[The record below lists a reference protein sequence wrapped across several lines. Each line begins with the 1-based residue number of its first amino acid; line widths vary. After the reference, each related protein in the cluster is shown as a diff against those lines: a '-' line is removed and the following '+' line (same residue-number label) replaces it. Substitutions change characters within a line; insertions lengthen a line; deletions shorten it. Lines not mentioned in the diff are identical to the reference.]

1 MKRNKDANMQG
12 IVKKLLNGFG
22 FIRTEGQRK
31 DCFFHAS
38 QLQNIKFP
46 ELREGDKVEFDE
58 EESPKGKV
66 AMNILL
72 VD

>member
-1 MKRNKDANMQG
+1 MTG

-22 FIRTEGQRK
+22 FIRVEGERK

-46 ELREGDKVEFDE
+46 ELREGDKVDFDA

-66 AMNILL
+66 AMNVHL